1 MKEDIHYFSDLGGMP
16 EPNTFKLDRAIF
28 KEAYIF
34 IPRGCIRDIVA
45 SFFPGWT
52 NTRSWVL
59 AKPLTGFTETFSYY
73 LMEISEGGGST
84 KTDPD
89 QSAESILFVV
99 EGELSLEIDNQREI
113 LKPGGY
119 AYIPPEKNGQSRIKL
134 VRLQN
139 FIG

>member
-1 MKEDIHYFSDLGGMP
+1 MNEDIHYFSDLGGMP
-16 EPNTFKLDRAIF
+16 EPNTFKSDRAIF

-73 LMEISEGGGST
+73 FISFPT
-84 KTDPD
+84 FLAAKT
-89 QSAESILFVV
+89 S
-99 EGELSLEIDNQREI
+99 NQR
-113 LKPGGY
+113 
-119 AYIPPEKNGQSRIKL
+119 KNGTRKNREI
-134 VRLQN
+134 
-139 FIG
+139 I